1 MRRLEKAVKI
11 NCKSKKLTKKKQIC
25 KQQNNN
31 HHHLKNEMKLK
42 ARKSLEEN
50 VLKNMYNKPENNTQK
65 WSNTY

>member
-11 NCKSKKLTKKKQIC
+11 NCKSKSLQTKQIC

-31 HHHLKNEMKLK
+31 HHHLKNKMKLK
-42 ARKSLEEN
+42 AREKVRRKVGEN

-65 WSNTY
+65 